1 MSSVM
6 IAAVLVGLSVMT
18 LFIAMRSMLPQGD
31 PIEDRLKEF
40 CLTEYVRQGNRAQAN
55 NEHKERFQGLEKLA
69 HGFGFGEKLQT
80 MLVRADVPMSTGEFL
95 AILLAVAGG
104 GFLLGAWRAG
114 LLIGIVVAAALM
126 ILPIFYLK
134 QRQAKRRNAFTNQLP
149 DVLTLLVGS
158 LRAGY
163 GLSQALELVAREVP
177 EPAAKEFQ
185 RVMRGMSLG
194 LPMHRALEGMADRVE
209 SDDLDLVV
217 TAINVQ
223 YEMGGN
229 LSTVLENISE
239 TIRQRVRVLREVRV
253 LTAQQ
258 RLTGNILAGMP
269 ILLAVALSVISP
281 GYFDAFF
288 EEGWVRMLP
297 LGAAVMMVLG
307 FVFIRKI
314 VNIKV

>member
-1 MSSVM
+1 
-6 IAAVLVGLSVMT
+6 MT

-40 CLTEYVRQGNRAQAN
+40 GLTEYVRQGNRAQAN

>member
-1 MSSVM
+1 M

-40 CLTEYVRQGNRAQAN
+40 GLTEYVRQGNRAQAN

>member
-18 LFIAMRSMLPQGD
+18 LFIAMRSMLSQGD

-40 CLTEYVRQGNRAQAN
+40 GLTEYVRQGNRAQAN
-55 NEHKERFQGLEKLA
+55 SEHKERFQGLEKLA
-69 HGFGFGEKLQT
+69 HGFGFGDKLQT

-95 AILLAVAGG
+95 AILLAIAGG
-104 GFLLGAWRAG
+104 GFLLGSWRAG
-114 LLIGIVVAAALM
+114 LLIGVLVAASLM

-194 LPMHRALEGMADRVE
+194 LPMHKALEGMADRVE

-258 RLTGNILAGMP
+258 RMTGNILAGMP

-288 EEGWVRMLP
+288 EEGWVRLLP

>member
-1 MSSVM
+1 MSSATIV
-6 IAAVLVGLSVMT
+6 ALLVGFSVIA
-18 LFIAMRSMLPQGD
+18 LFGAARTILAQGD
-31 PIEDRLKEF
+31 PVEDRLKEF
-40 CLTEYVRQGNRAQAN
+40 GLTEYVRQGNRVQAA
-55 NEHKERFQGLEKLA
+55 NERTVHFRAVEKLA
-69 HGFGFGEKLQT
+69 YGLGFGKKLHI
-80 MLVRADVPMSTGEFL
+80 MLLRADVPLSTGEFT
-95 AILLAVAGG
+95 AILLAVAAV
-104 GFLLGAWRAG
+104 GFLLGTWRASI
-114 LLIGIVVAAALM
+114 LVGIPLAAALL
-126 ILPIFYLK
+126 IFPIFYLK
-134 QRQAKRRNAFTNQLP
+134 QRQASRRNAFTNQLP

-163 GLSQALELVAREVP
+163 GLSQAIELVAREVP
-177 EPAAKEFQ
+177 EPTAKEFQ
-185 RVMRGMSLG
+185 RVIRGMSLG
-194 LPMHRALEGMADRVE
+194 LPMHRALEGMAERVK

-258 RLTGNILAGMP
+258 RMTGNILAGMP
-269 ILLAVALSVISP
+269 IFLAVALSIISP
-281 GYFDAFF
+281 GYFDTFL
-288 EEGWVRMLP
+288 EEGWTRLLP

>member
-1 MSSVM
+1 MSSVV

-40 CLTEYVRQGNRAQAN
+40 GLTEYVRQGNRAQAN

>member
-40 CLTEYVRQGNRAQAN
+40 GLTEYVRQGNRAQAN

-239 TIRQRVRVLREVRV
+239 TIRQRARVLREVRV

>member
-18 LFIAMRSMLPQGD
+18 LFIAMRSMMPQGD

-40 CLTEYVRQGNRAQAN
+40 GLTEYVRQGSRAQATG
-55 NEHKERFQGLEKLA
+55 EHKDRFQGLERLA
-69 HGFGFGEKLQT
+69 NGFGFGDKLQI
-80 MLVRADVPMSTGEFL
+80 MLLRADVPMSTGEFT
-95 AILLAVAGG
+95 AILLAVAAA

-114 LLIGIVVAAALM
+114 LLIGILLAAALL

-134 QRQAKRRNAFTNQLP
+134 QRQARRRNAFTNQLP

-163 GLSQALELVAREVP
+163 GLSQAIELVAREVP

-185 RVMRGMSLG
+185 RVIRGMSLG
-194 LPMHRALEGMADRVE
+194 LPMHKALEGMAERVE

-258 RLTGNILAGMP
+258 RMTGNILAGMP
-269 ILLAVALSVISP
+269 IFLAVALSVISP
-281 GYFDAFF
+281 GYFDTFF
-288 EEGWVRMLP
+288 EDGWVRLLP

>member
-1 MSSVM
+1 MSGVM
-6 IAAVLVGLSVMT
+6 IAAILVGLSVLT
-18 LFIAMRSMLPQGD
+18 LFAAMRSMLPQGD

-40 CLTEYVRQGNRAQAN
+40 GLTEYVRQGKRAQAT
-55 NEHKERFQGLEKLA
+55 NEQKERFQGLGRLA
-69 HGFGFGEKLQT
+69 NGFGFGDKLQI
-80 MLVRADVPMSTGEFL
+80 MLLRADVPMSTGEFT
-95 AILLAVAGG
+95 AILLAIAAG

-114 LLIGIVVAAALM
+114 ILIGILAAAALM
-126 ILPIFYLK
+126 VLPVFYLK
-134 QRQAKRRNAFTNQLP
+134 QRQARRRNAFTNQLP

-163 GLSQALELVAREVP
+163 GLSQAIELVAREVP

-185 RVMRGMSLG
+185 RVIRGMSLG
-194 LPMHRALEGMADRVE
+194 LSMHKALEGMAERVE

-229 LSTVLENISE
+229 LSTVLENIRE

-258 RLTGNILAGMP
+258 RMTGNILAGMP

-281 GYFDAFF
+281 GYFDPFF

-297 LGAAVMMVLG
+297 LGAAGMMVLG

>member
-18 LFIAMRSMLPQGD
+18 LFIAMRSILPQGD

-40 CLTEYVRQGNRAQAN
+40 GLTEYVRQGNRAQST
-55 NEHKERFQGLEKLA
+55 NEHKARFQGLERLA
-69 HGFGFGEKLQT
+69 HGFGFGEKLQI
-80 MLVRADVPMSTGEFL
+80 LLLRADVPMSTGEFT
-95 AILLAVAGG
+95 AILLSVAVG

-114 LLIGIVVAAALM
+114 IWIGILVAAALL
-126 ILPIFYLK
+126 ILPVFYLK
-134 QRQAKRRNAFTNQLP
+134 QRQSRRRNAFTNQLP

-163 GLSQALELVAREVP
+163 GLSQAIELVAREVP

-185 RVMRGMSLG
+185 RVIRGMSLG
-194 LPMHRALEGMADRVE
+194 LPMHKALEGMAERVE

-258 RLTGNILAGMP
+258 RMTGNILAGMP
-269 ILLAVALSVISP
+269 IFLAVALSVISP
-281 GYFDAFF
+281 GYFDTFF
-288 EEGWVRMLP
+288 EEGWVRLLP

-314 VNIKV
+314 VSIKV